1 MRQNC
6 LSFSISSF
14 KSRLGV
20 DLHGRSMEFQPET
33 KSQTK
38 SNKLLSTLSS
48 LSLSSKKITTK
59 TLVYNHQKKNAEE
72 NSTNVRKI
80 YKKK

>member
-1 MRQNC
+1 
-6 LSFSISSF
+6 
-14 KSRLGV
+14 
-20 DLHGRSMEFQPET
+20 MEFQPET

-59 TLVYNHQKKNAEE
+59 TLVYNHQKKMPKKTAQMFGK
-72 NSTNVRKI
+72 S
-80 YKKK
+80 KKKMIIINNLK

>member
-1 MRQNC
+1 
-6 LSFSISSF
+6 
-14 KSRLGV
+14 
-20 DLHGRSMEFQPET
+20 MEFQPET

-59 TLVYNHQKKNAEE
+59 TLVYNHQKKKMPKKTAQMFGK
-72 NSTNVRKI
+72 S
-80 YKKK
+80 KKKMIIINNLK